1 MPVNFSNLA
10 RLTKPEPQLPDASQ
24 DDPEIIVRK
33 EQHRVNSER
42 AYFWGKVSQLTFWG
56 MTAVLIG
63 SGAMAAVLG
72 TGGAA
77 ISSAGILSFLGLAT
91 ALGATSLITGRI
103 ENRIRVDNSLN
114 FEEIHAK
121 NIGRHTGQQVVNAM
135 ASLAETREAGRG
147 DASVPAIPVA
157 MARESYASQPEPR
170 IDTHEAISEGRTA
183 QLPPGVTLH

>member
-1 MPVNFSNLA
+1 MALNLNNLT
-10 RLTKPEPQLPDASQ
+10 RLTQPEPQLPDASR
-24 DDPEIIVRK
+24 DDPEIIIRK

-77 ISSAGILSFLGLAT
+77 ISTTGILSFLGLAT
-91 ALGATSLITGRI
+91 TLGATSLITGRI

-121 NIGRHTGQQVVNAM
+121 NIGRHTGQQVANAI
-135 ASLAETREAGRG
+135 ASLAESRETERSY
-147 DASVPAIPVA
+147 ASTPAIPVA
-157 MARESYASQPEPR
+157 IARDGSSSQPQSR
-170 IDTHEAISEGRTA
+170 IDAKEAISEGRTA